1 MIPIL
6 YDKTGKVKLGELV
19 DIIDSG
25 YVEEERNGIFELTI
39 DYPVGYPLSDLI
51 VEENMIEV
59 KPNEE
64 QGFQK
69 FRIYDTKCFMKNII
83 TVFARHESFDLANDH
98 VENVKLENA
107 SCEYALNTLFRNSH
121 FSTHY
126 RGYSDII
133 NAQNY
138 IIDNVNILNAIAG
151 KEGSIIDTY
160 GTGAEI
166 LRDGTNIHVLNKR
179 GHDNE
184 VTIEFGKNL
193 TDFVLER
200 DLTDLET
207 RVGGFAKYT
216 PEGGKEIIIK
226 SNWIDSPYIDYFAH
240 PYINIEGRR
249 DYSDKFKNGEIP
261 TVEKLNKL
269 CADEFNINKRD
280 IPKSNYTIKFMPLS
294 KCVGYEGIQDKISL
308 CDTVRIIDKRFNV
321 DTKAKVI
328 KYKYD
333 FVKERYESMELGE
346 PRTTLG
352 DVIGGSSGEQG
363 PPGKNGQNGKDGAQG
378 PPGQDGNVE
387 NMPDTLPNTP
397 VLTPK
402 VYGMGSVELSWTFEN
417 KLYYTYELYASRTK
431 DFTPNIFDLIHAGQS
446 SSFKFNGNPG
456 ETWYFKVCAINS
468 HNNRTPFS
476 NQVEVVL
483 TKVEDMNNYFS
494 EMAIGRAVVQS
505 LSADYMEAGIIKAHW
520 VELKGASVIDGNGKR
535 TFDID
540 SFGRMTLMPSVFK
553 MMIDGKEEDVVTESK
568 LLATKKELSYT
579 ITEIG
584 SPNIV
589 SNSNFDA
596 NGHNWYIHAGA
607 TVDYN
612 ANSYLGNQYGKMVGI
627 TSNYGGGIFQ
637 NIKTIP
643 GEKYT
648 VSFYALAQNLQSL
661 VTNIGIEGINV
672 ISLENEP
679 GFKRWRFEFVATK
692 ETHTFVAYAIHP
704 GTFFIGRIMI
714 NKGPLR
720 EYSSR
725 QDEIYSKTVR
735 LDGTGVNIESPN
747 CRTKT
752 NIDTNGMEVTD
763 TKDNTSILSAK
774 DGDVVAKG
782 GHFKVTHPQNGEIV
796 LWGRDVVINNGR
808 ALVGTGNV
816 SEIGANKLYI
826 NYLNDFFKG
835 VHIGGSVAI
844 SENLQVNNH
853 DVITSKGF
861 ASTPFGFHI
870 FSTGLI
876 LQWGTFSGFGDGD
889 TTVYYATEFPN
900 ECVHFNPV
908 FEGDRD
914 TMFDVHAYDV
924 NRINAKV
931 ITKFMYGFNDRSRMI
946 KWYAIGY

>member
-1 MIPIL
+1 MQLYKKDGITLIGNIEKIL
-6 YDKTGKVKLGELV
+6 SCEA
-19 DIIDSG
+19 
-25 YVEEERNGIFELTI
+25 EEERNGLFEVVL
-39 DYPVGYPLSDLI
+39 DCPLNNPLFNDFI
-51 VEENMIEV
+51 EENIIV
-59 KPNEE
+59 CKPNDI
-64 QGFQK
+64 QDNQA
-69 FRIYDTKCFMKNII
+69 FRIYNTTKFMNNVK
-83 TVFARHESFDLANDH
+83 TVYARHISFDLAYDFLDTLILTNSSC
-98 VENVKLENA
+98 ENA
-107 SCEYALNTLFRNSH
+107 LNEIFRQSQ
-121 FSTHY
+121 FSKHY

-133 NAQNY
+133 QAQNY
-138 IIDNVNILNAIAG
+138 SMELSNCLEAIAG
-151 KEGSIIDTY
+151 KEGSIIDTF
-160 GTGAEI
+160 GNGAEI
-166 LRDGTNIHVLNKR
+166 LRDNTNFHVLNKR
-179 GHDNE
+179 GHDNG
-184 VTIEFGKNL
+184 VTIEYSKNL
-193 TDFVLER
+193 TGFELNTDFEGLITRIKPYAKYKNDDNEEVVIKGDFVNS
-200 DLTDLET
+200 
-207 RVGGFAKYT
+207 
-216 PEGGKEIIIK
+216 P
-226 SNWIDSPYIDYFAH
+226 NHDSFSHSYIRA
-240 PYINIEGRR
+240 I
-249 DYSDKFKNGEIP
+249 DYSDKFSNDEVP
-261 TVEKLNKL
+261 TVAKLHYLAEQEYLVNKVH
-269 CADEFNINKRD
+269 
-280 IPKSNYTIKFMPLS
+280 IPKANYKIEFIPLS
-294 KCVGYEGIQDKISL
+294 RCVGYSDIEDRISI
-308 CDTVRIIDKRFNV
+308 CDTVTVIDSRYGI

-333 FVKERYESMELGE
+333 VINQMYLSMELGE

-352 DVIGGSSGEQG
+352 DIITSNDGKDGE
-363 PPGKNGQNGKDGAQG
+363 NGKDGQDGAQG
-378 PPGQDGNVE
+378 PPGEDGKVE
-387 NMPDTLPNTP
+387 NMPDTLPATP
-397 VLTPK
+397 TLVGK
-402 VYGMGSVELSWTFEN
+402 VFGMGTIELSWTFDN
-417 KLYYTYELYASRTK
+417 KLYYDYELYASKTK
-431 DFTPNIFDLIHAGQS
+431 DFTPNTFDLIHAGKS
-446 SSFKFNGNPG
+446 SSFAYKAMP
-456 ETWYFKVCAINS
+456 EEIWYFKVCAKNS
-468 HNNRTPFS
+468 HNKRTPFS

-494 EMAIGRAVVQS
+494 EMAIGKAVVQS

-540 SFGRMTLMPSVFK
+540 SFGRITLMPSVFK
-553 MMIDGKEEDVVTESK
+553 MMIDGKEEGVVTESK
-568 LLATKKELSYT
+568 LLATKNKLSHT

-589 SNSNFDA
+589 SNSDFEAD
-596 NGHNWYIHAGA
+596 GHNWFIHAGA
-607 TVDYN
+607 TIDYN

-627 TSNYGGGIFQ
+627 TSNYGGGLFQ
-637 NIKTIP
+637 KIKTMP

-648 VSFYALAQNLQSL
+648 VSFYALAQNLQPL

-679 GFKRWRFEFVATK
+679 GFKRWTFEFVATK

-826 NYLNDFFKG
+826 NYLNDFFNG

-900 ECVHFNPV
+900 ECVHFNLV